1 MSVTSPAFEN
11 GYCHDAGGR
20 GLDAPRPMALML
32 TPTLRGVR
40 EARRMDL
47 LFLMQDAPGGLNGCM
62 PRELVGQ
69 SPIVA
74 VERGLTTTARSCPI

>member
-1 MSVTSPAFEN
+1 
-11 GYCHDAGGR
+11 
-20 GLDAPRPMALML
+20 
-32 TPTLRGVR
+32 
-40 EARRMDL
+40 MDL

-74 VERGLTTTARSCPI
+74 VERGLTTTARVCPI